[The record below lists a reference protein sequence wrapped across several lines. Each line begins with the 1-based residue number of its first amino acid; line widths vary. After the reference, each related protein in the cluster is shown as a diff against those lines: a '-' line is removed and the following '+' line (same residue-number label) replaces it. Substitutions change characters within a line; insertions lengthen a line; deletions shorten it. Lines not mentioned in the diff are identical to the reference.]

1 MRIHH
6 QFEIFTWRAV
16 HLEINSGGLAE
27 LDANR
32 LVYLCVFV
40 NVSCAHALRTPTYVQ
55 ACTGISSMDE
65 FDSQIQNKKASY
77 RKAHTHTHT
86 HRRRMTHTHTPSQ
99 TRTHMHALDHA
110 GLTAPQYYCPEREHA
125 RAREE
130 HLERHG
136 HAQAHRLAVTH
147 LITQSPQL
155 LIILLQCQPA
165 HAHATSLDVSPHLV
179 QSDRPPFMYVCMH
192 VRMFVCIVR
201 TYVFEMCS
209 LSIYVCI

>member
-1 MRIHH
+1 M
-6 QFEIFTWRAV
+6 A
-16 HLEINSGGLAE
+16 
-27 LDANR
+27 
-32 LVYLCVFV
+32 
-40 NVSCAHALRTPTYVQ
+40 
-55 ACTGISSMDE
+55 
-65 FDSQIQNKKASY
+65 
-77 RKAHTHTHT
+77 
-86 HRRRMTHTHTPSQ
+86 HTHTPSQ

-179 QSDRPPFMYVCMH
+179 QSDRPPFMYVCMY
-192 VRMFVCIVR
+192 VCMYSCMYVSMYVCMYVR
-201 TYVFEMCS
+201 TYVRIS
-209 LSIYVCI
+209 DVLCIDLCVYSTHV

>member
-1 MRIHH
+1 MFPVR
-6 QFEIFTWRAV
+6 TRYV
-16 HLEINSGGLAE
+16 HRHMYRHARVFPPWMNSIV
-27 LDANR
+27 R
-32 LVYLCVFV
+32 Y
-40 NVSCAHALRTPTYVQ
+40 RTKRPLTEKH
-55 ACTGISSMDE
+55 THT
-65 FDSQIQNKKASY
+65 
-77 RKAHTHTHT
+77 HTHTHT
-86 HRRRMTHTHTPSQ
+86 HRRRMAHTHTPSQ

-165 HAHATSLDVSPHLV
+165 LAHATSLDVSPHLV